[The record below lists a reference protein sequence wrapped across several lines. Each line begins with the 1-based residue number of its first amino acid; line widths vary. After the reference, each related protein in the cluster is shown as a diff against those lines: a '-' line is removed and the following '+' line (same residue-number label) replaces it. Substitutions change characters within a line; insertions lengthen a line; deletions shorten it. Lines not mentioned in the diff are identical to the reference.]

1 MNGYEKLRGK
11 IALLEKIVKQENYKI
26 FIKIFNI
33 SFIYVTVPN
42 KSDKMVTDKLSDI
55 MYITIYILAFKNNK
69 GETWIT

>member
-42 KSDKMVTDKLSDI
+42 KSDEMVTDKLSDI